1 MTAIEEGIVNV
12 VLVFLVH
19 AVQQIACLVEVNIPF
34 VPGFGLRKFHPKLL
48 DVLAVRPH
56 QGVEEAVSAAEGID
70 EPVIFIGL
78 SHHVN
83 HTVVDGSGGG
93 TPGLSEQGELPR
105 VAFVPREVEHRLR
118 FPLLVHGEAVHGDTT
133 EERVVIDDGVALG
146 FPFVGNT
153 QSIEAGFVVGFSHD
167 KPSAVFSELR
177 GDEGVEPL
185 VAHIPHR

>member
-1 MTAIEEGIVNV
+1 M
-12 VLVFLVH
+12 
-19 AVQQIACLVEVNIPF
+19 
-34 VPGFGLRKFHPKLL
+34 
-48 DVLAVRPH
+48 
-56 QGVEEAVSAAEGID
+56 
-70 EPVIFIGL
+70 IFIGL

-83 HTVVDGSGGG
+83 HTVVDGGGGG
-93 TPGLSEQGELPR
+93 TPGLSEQRELPR
-105 VAFVPREVEHRLR
+105 IAFVPREVEHRLR
-118 FPLLVHGEAVHGDTT
+118 LALLVHRKTVHGDTT

-167 KPSAVFSELR
+167 KPRAVFSELR